1 MALLRM
7 SDALAQVAKRNEK
20 GLGNIGL
27 ALKAAAAVEE
37 GRMKD
42 IAIDLKS
49 KEEGGLEP
57 EHFKRKYQ
65 KSKADMERDLGTPPS
80 GVKKSFKEFW
90 AQSESKNEQV

>member
-1 MALLRM
+1 MFNKVI
-7 SDALAQVAKRNEK
+7 DTNENM
-20 GLGNIGL
+20 L
-27 ALKAAAAVEE
+27 E